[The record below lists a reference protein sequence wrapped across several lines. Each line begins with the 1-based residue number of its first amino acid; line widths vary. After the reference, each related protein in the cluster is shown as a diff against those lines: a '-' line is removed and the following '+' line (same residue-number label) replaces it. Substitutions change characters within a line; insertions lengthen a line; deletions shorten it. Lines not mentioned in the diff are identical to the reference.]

1 MIRPWIRRLF
11 VAAAMLSF
19 ASAAGAVESVDS
31 QTEDDI
37 EPVMVDI
44 TDRKPPS
51 EAEWQALQEDGQRGF
66 SLGGLADFKA
76 KTLAIMN
83 TRYFTANSAEGTLAS
98 YGKMGNDK
106 RYDRFG
112 QIEGV
117 EFPLEKNSWK
127 KRFVMNGA
135 ALMKIAGSRF
145 LEFAGVG
152 IEGAADKKKQIE
164 VTFVGTTVPKDEAIR
179 KLNENIEALEYFD
192 TLQNKRAIYDRE
204 KIKIFAGSAPPAP
217 KVVLANVVM
226 LDGKF
231 SQALAAN
238 GDVSLRNRVLNDG
251 VELTLKKNDGEELT
265 LLSPVVR
272 CYRTYSVEF
281 KTGSDGQPDYR
292 TLTDKKGRKHRV
304 PQVFDLTP
312 DL

>member
-1 MIRPWIRRLF
+1 MLGRCHSTFFLIA
-11 VAAAMLSF
+11 VMMTAAPSVRANGPGNVDNS
-19 ASAAGAVESVDS
+19 SES
-31 QTEDDI
+31 
-37 EPVMVDI
+37 EPVMIDI

-51 EAEWQALQEDGQRGF
+51 DAEWEALQEDGQRGF
-66 SLGGLADFKA
+66 SLGSLADFKA
-76 KTLAIMN
+76 GTLAIMN
-83 TRYFTANSAEGTLAS
+83 TRYFTANAAEGTLAS
-98 YGKMGNDK
+98 YGKMGGDK

-117 EFPLEKNSWK
+117 EFPLEQNSWK

-145 LEFAGVG
+145 LEFAGLGVD
-152 IEGAADKKKQIE
+152 AKADKKSQFQ
-164 VTFVGTTVPKDEAIR
+164 VTFVGTTVPKDEAVR

-192 TLQNKRAIYDRE
+192 ALQQKRAAYDRE
-204 KIKIFAGSAPPAP
+204 KVTLFAGSAPPAP

-231 SQALAAN
+231 TEALAAS
-238 GDVSLRNRVLNDG
+238 GDVSLRNRVVNDG
-251 VELTLKKNDGEELT
+251 IELTLKKKSGEELT

-281 KTGSDGQPDYR
+281 KTGRDGQPDYR
-292 TLTDKKGRKHRV
+292 MLTDKKGREHRV
-304 PQVFDLTP
+304 PHVFDLTP